1 MAQNIFCVD
10 IDKCEDSSVHSV
22 IEHQSEFSTHNT
34 DPNEDYWSNFYSNSK
49 ELPFEPSDFSMYALH
64 FLQSRLEKN
73 SQIHILDLGCG
84 NGRDAYFFSSR
95 GYKVTGLDPASQ
107 IKTDRFQFIQK
118 NVFDLELREFDVY
131 YLRFVIHTLLELD
144 CDRVLAKLSLLPPD
158 ALIMFETRST
168 TNITNEEK
176 SETFFRSP
184 IGNEHFRMLY
194 SKDYMDRKVSESFT
208 ILKSSDSADV
218 AVFKSE
224 NPFCLRYI
232 IQPKS

>member
-1 MAQNIFCVD
+1 MSQFN
-10 IDKCEDSSVHSV
+10 
-22 IEHQSEFSTHNT
+22 NT
-34 DPNEDYWSNFYSNSK
+34 YWNNFYSNGK
-49 ELPFEPSDFSMYALH
+49 ELPFEPSQFSIYALK
-64 FLQSRLEKN
+64 FLQSLPKKD

-95 GYKVTGLDPASQ
+95 GLKVTGIDPASQ
-107 IKTDRFQFIQK
+107 IETDKFKFIQRS
-118 NVFDLELREFDVY
+118 VFDLELKGFDVY
-131 YLRFVIHTLLELD
+131 YIRFVIHTLLESD
-144 CDRVLAKLSLLPPD
+144 CDQLLENLSLLPSD

-168 TNITNEEK
+168 TNITNEKK

-184 IGNEHFRMLY
+184 IGDEHFRMLY
-194 SKDYMDRKVSESFT
+194 SKDYMDSKLSERFT

-232 IQPKS
+232 IQPKR

>member
-1 MAQNIFCVD
+1 M
-10 IDKCEDSSVHSV
+10 HSM
-22 IEHQSEFSTHNT
+22 IKHQSEFSIYSSQS
-34 DPNEDYWSNFYSNSK
+34 NEVYWNNFYSNSK
-49 ELPFEPSDFSMYALH
+49 ELPFEPSQFSTYALK
-64 FLQSRLEKN
+64 FLQSRTEKE

-95 GYKVTGLDPASQ
+95 GYKVTGIDPASQ
-107 IKTDRFQFIQK
+107 IETDKFQFIQK
-118 NVFDLELREFDVY
+118 NVFDLELKGFDVY
-131 YLRFVIHTLLELD
+131 YLRFVIHTLLESD
-144 CDRVLAKLSLLPPD
+144 CDRLLAKLSLLPPT

-194 SKDYMDRKVSESFT
+194 SKDYMDRKLSESFT

-232 IQPKS
+232 IQPKP